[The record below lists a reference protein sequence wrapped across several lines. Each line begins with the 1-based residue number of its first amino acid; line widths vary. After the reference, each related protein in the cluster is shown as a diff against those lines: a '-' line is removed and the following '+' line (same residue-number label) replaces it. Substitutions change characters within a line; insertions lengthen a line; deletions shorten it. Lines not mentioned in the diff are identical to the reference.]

1 MSTTKISGYQG
12 MKVNTIFKNVTSV
25 ELINAILPVES
36 LLFNESTNASLNINL
51 RSLPYIVLHIPEFN
65 NVIYGTNQILD
76 NGFCKLIIKDYH
88 TNNANEKGYEIF
100 VPAYLGEKKFFQKPL
115 DSLPKMSI
123 QLTTPKG
130 EIICSEKD
138 ILEIESVLVGKYDTA
153 ANPKFDIN
161 VAEADQFH
169 IEITTK
175 TYFNNRLIQKNDM
188 LIFKNIDFNANAT
201 LSTQITSLKEF
212 LMSSKGHYI
221 LDVGSTTPG
230 KANGYTTKIYI
241 TNSNSFDYSNGT
253 FTPQITY
260 SAANRGNQPIISSGL
275 FINNSLQNT
284 LTFNITTQEY
294 TLDNNDEEKK

>member
-1 MSTTKISGYQG
+1 MSTTKVSGYQG
-12 MKVNTIFKNVTSV
+12 MKVNTIFKNITSV

-88 TNNANEKGYEIF
+88 TNNADEKGYEIF

-153 ANPKFDIN
+153 ANPKFGTAIG
-161 VAEADQFH
+161 VADQFH

-188 LIFKNIDFNANAT
+188 LIFKNIDFYANTT

-221 LDVGSTTPG
+221 LDVGSTTQG
-230 KANGYTTKIYI
+230 IANGYTKKIYI
-241 TNSNSFDYSNGT
+241 TNSNNFDYSNGT

-260 SAANRGNQPIISSGL
+260 SAANRGNQPQIKSGL